1 MVIFNLPITSY
12 FFIIAIFS
20 EETKIDSHDM
30 ATLEKRKH
38 LLEKDNSILRAK
50 LDIILEMLAE
60 VTAEE
65 ELQQIFNK

>member
-1 MVIFNLPITSY
+1 
-12 FFIIAIFS
+12 
-20 EETKIDSHDM
+20 M

-65 ELQQIFNK
+65 ELQQISNK

>member
-1 MVIFNLPITSY
+1 M
-12 FFIIAIFS
+12 AI
-20 EETKIDSHDM
+20 
-30 ATLEKRKH
+30 LENRKH

-65 ELQQIFNK
+65 KLQQTSNK